1 MVLAV
6 IPVKFK
12 ELHEYGDFNFM
23 IKLEQ
28 YNDSLF
34 IFNDNIEEHCTGK
47 RGAGNAVIRP
57 FNKYGVFNE
66 YPRSAGIPTG
76 SYTDRG
82 FKELNDKSKKIIDLA
97 FEEIHD
103 LIKKHNYKR
112 IFYSSEKDSDLVG
125 TSLFEVDKEVL
136 EYITDKIKN
145 LKEI

>member
-6 IPVKFK
+6 IPIQFK
-12 ELHEYGDFNFM
+12 ELHDYGDFNFM

-34 IFNDNIEEHCTGK
+34 IFNDNIEEHCSAK

-57 FNKYGVFNE
+57 FNKYGLFKD

-76 SYTDRG
+76 SYKDRG
-82 FKELNDKSKKIIDLA
+82 FKNLNDNNKNIIDGA
-97 FEEIHD
+97 FEEIHE
-103 LIKKHNYKR
+103 LIKKYNYKR

-136 EYITDKIKN
+136 EYITNKIKN
-145 LKEI
+145 LKEL